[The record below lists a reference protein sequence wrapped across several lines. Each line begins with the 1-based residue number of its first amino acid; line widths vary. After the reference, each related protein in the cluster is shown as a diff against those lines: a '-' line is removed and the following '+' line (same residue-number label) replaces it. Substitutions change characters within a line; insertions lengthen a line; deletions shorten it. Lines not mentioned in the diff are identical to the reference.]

1 MEDSVDMNTFVN
13 DGPASLEPLSSVMA
27 DKGFTQGILA
37 ALPRTELALLRPNIE
52 FIRLKSRQV
61 LHEVDDAIRYAY
73 FIENGLLSVLNV
85 QMSGK
90 NVEVGAIGA
99 GGFAGLPVI
108 DGLATSPHRIL
119 SQAEGAAYRID
130 PLSLQELL
138 PRCPKLNVELHRYGQ
153 RLMLQSMQLAA
164 CNALHEVEQR
174 LARWLLMSHELLG
187 SMELPVTQD
196 VLGQLLGTRRSSVT
210 VAAGML
216 QKAGIVSCARGR
228 ITIMDLGKLESA
240 ACECYVLMKQRL
252 GNWSI
257 EPQAAA

>member
-1 MEDSVDMNTFVN
+1 MDTFIN
-13 DGPASLEPLSSVMA
+13 DGQTPHEPFSSVTN
-27 DKGFTQGILA
+27 DRGFAEGILA
-37 ALPRTELALLRPNIE
+37 ALPRGELALLRPKLE
-52 FIRLKSRQV
+52 FIRLSGRQI
-61 LHEVDDAIRYAY
+61 LHESEDVIRHVY
-73 FIENGLLSVLNV
+73 FIERGILSILNV

-90 NVEVGAIGA
+90 KVEVGVIGG
-99 GGFAGLPVI
+99 GGFVGLPVI
-108 DGLATSPHRIL
+108 DGLATSPHRI
-119 SQAEGAAYRID
+119 QAQADGAAHRID
-130 PLSLQELL
+130 ATSFQEML
-138 PRCPKLNVELHRYGQ
+138 PRCPQLNLGLHRYAQ
-153 RLMLQSMQLAA
+153 RLMVQSMQLAA

-174 LARWLLMSHELLG
+174 LARWLLMGHELLG

-228 ITIMDLGKLESA
+228 ITIMDLEKLESE

-257 EPQAAA
+257 EPQVAA

>member
-1 MEDSVDMNTFVN
+1 MNTFVN

-52 FIRLKSRQV
+52 FIRLKSHQV

-153 RLMLQSMQLAA
+153 RLMLQSMTFRFQ
-164 CNALHEVEQR
+164 
-174 LARWLLMSHELLG
+174 G
-187 SMELPVTQD
+187 
-196 VLGQLLGTRRSSVT
+196 
-210 VAAGML
+210 
-216 QKAGIVSCARGR
+216 
-228 ITIMDLGKLESA
+228 
-240 ACECYVLMKQRL
+240 
-252 GNWSI
+252 
-257 EPQAAA
+257 

>member
-1 MEDSVDMNTFVN
+1 MNTFVN
-13 DGPASLEPLSSVMA
+13 DGPASCEPLSSVMGNR
-27 DKGFTQGILA
+27 GFTQRILA
-37 ALPRTELALLRPNIE
+37 ALPRTELALLRAKIE
-52 FIRLKSRQV
+52 FLRLKPHQV
-61 LHEVDDAIRYAY
+61 LHEVDDAIRHVY
-73 FIENGLLSVLNV
+73 FIESGLLSVLNV
-85 QMSGK
+85 QIDGK
-90 NVEVGAIGA
+90 NVEVGVIGG

-119 SQAEGAAYRID
+119 SLAEGAAYRID
-130 PLSLQELL
+130 TLSLQELL
-138 PRCPKLNVELHRYGQ
+138 PQCPHLNLELHRCGQ
-153 RLMLQSMQLAA
+153 RLMLQSMHLAA

-174 LARWLLMSHELLG
+174 LARWLLMSQELLG
-187 SMELPVTQD
+187 LRELPVTQD

-228 ITIMDLGKLESA
+228 VMIMDLGKLESA
-240 ACECYVLMKQRL
+240 ACECYVLLKQRL